1 MLFYFCV
8 VVGHTQIK
16 FEGKVLDTLQLPI
29 ERASVVAI
37 NNATNKLDAFA
48 MTNDK
53 GLFSLK
59 LKVKT
64 EYKIQVSY
72 FGLQSVTEILK
83 TSSENLEKNYNL
95 RQDISLDEVVVKM
108 PVTVRGDTLIYD
120 ADSFKNGSER
130 KLKDIID
137 KLPGVEIN
145 DDGQIEV
152 EGKVVNKLMVNGKDF
167 FEGDTKLGT
176 NNIPSSTV
184 DKIQVLKNYGEVNQL
199 SGV

>member
-1 MLFYFCV
+1 MFCLCV
-8 VVGHTQIK
+8 VVGHAQIK
-16 FEGKVLDTLQLPI
+16 FEGKVLDTLQLPL
-29 ERASVVAI
+29 EKASVVAI
-37 NNATNKLDAFA
+37 NNSTNALDAFA

-59 LKVKT
+59 LKAKT
-64 EYKIQVSY
+64 DYKIQVSY
-72 FGLQSVTEILK
+72 FGLQSVNETLK
-83 TSSENLEKNYNL
+83 TASENLKKNYTL
-95 RQDISLDEVVVKM
+95 RADIRLDEVVVKI
-108 PVTVRGDTLIYD
+108 PVIIRGDTLIYD

-167 FEGDTKLGT
+167 LRVIPNWALTIFHPVLWTKYRCSKT
-176 NNIPSSTV
+176 ME
-184 DKIQVLKNYGEVNQL
+184 K
-199 SGV
+199 